1 MSLLELILIFVLQ
14 FEAGI
19 LGETTLYK
27 RPGHDVIVPCA
38 LTSSSD
44 TTCSSVIWFYRRVLS
59 QTFNEVVNGKV
70 EQTSA
75 RAARLSLD
83 ARCSLVIN
91 NITAE
96 DAGRYTCWQGRTP
109 NNDIHVQLNVLTIS
123 PSPPDADPKRD
134 GNITLEC
141 SLLRY
146 SDLPPCEQNSIRWV
160 DETGTVLLGE
170 GVGYKLLRQKNC
182 VSVLTVKRQSGHN
195 RRYTCQ
201 VVDKKNNV
209 EIEADYT
216 PFFTDPSPDQPYII
230 IGAVVGMVV
239 VLVIIAAVFIKYR
252 KRVQEAKVT
261 EDVQK
266 PIQQPDEL
274 ENNLTYV
281 TVSHNQQ
288 ASLEKKVEEE
298 EVTYSAIRLQ

>member
-1 MSLLELILIFVLQ
+1 MSLLEIILIFVLQ
-14 FEAGI
+14 FEGI
-19 LGETTLYK
+19 YGEPTFYK
-27 RPGHDVIVPCA
+27 IAGHDVILPCA
-38 LTSSSD
+38 TASSSD
-44 TTCSSVIWFYRRVLS
+44 TTCSSVSWLYSRDLS
-59 QTFNEVVNGKV
+59 ETFSEVANGKV
-70 EQTSA
+70 LQTSPQ
-75 RAARLSLD
+75 AARRDLD
-83 ARCSLVIN
+83 KRCSLVIY

-96 DAGRYTCWQGRTP
+96 DAGLYTCRHGTHS
-109 NNDIHVQLNVLTIS
+109 DHDSFVHLSVLTIS

-146 SDLPPCEQNSIRWV
+146 SDLPPCEQNSIRWM

-170 GVGYKLLRQKNC
+170 GVGYKLLGQKNC
-182 VSVLTVKRQSGHN
+182 VSFLSVKRQSGHN

-201 VVDKKNNV
+201 FVKENNV

-216 PFFTDPSPDQPYII
+216 PVFTDPSPDQPYII

-252 KRVQEAKVT
+252 KRVKEAKVT

-274 ENNLTYV
+274 ESNLTYV

-288 ASLEKKVEEE
+288 ASLEKKVEVE

>member
-146 SDLPPCEQNSIRWV
+146 SDLPPCQQNSIRWV

-216 PFFTDPSPDQPYII
+216 PFFTGSKVSTGWSPLSYVMLTLRI
-230 IGAVVGMVV
+230 AVLILMIVIT
-239 VLVIIAAVFIKYR
+239 VLFFRYR
-252 KRVQEAKVT
+252 GNT
-261 EDVQK
+261 K
-266 PIQQPDEL
+266 PLDN
-274 ENNLTYV
+274 ENNV
-281 TVSHNQQ
+281 NSD
-288 ASLEKKVEEE
+288 A
-298 EVTYSAIRLQ
+298 EVQYENVKAHPAATRLQ